1 MVTLVGARRMR
12 LTGPGF
18 TVSDAVT
25 DLALRLAVTVWGP
38 ACVMVHVA
46 EPVPPQVPSG
56 VIAKLVPL
64 ASAATLPNWSTAKT
78 RKPWYWPA
86 LITELAGEIVRWST
100 GPALTV
106 R

>member
-25 DLALRLAVTVWGP
+25 DLLFRLAVTVWGP
-38 ACVMVHVA
+38 ARVVVHEA
-46 EPVPPQVPSG
+46 EPVPLQVPSG

-86 LITELAGEIVRWST
+86 LNTELARDTARW
-100 GPALTV
+100 
-106 R
+106 